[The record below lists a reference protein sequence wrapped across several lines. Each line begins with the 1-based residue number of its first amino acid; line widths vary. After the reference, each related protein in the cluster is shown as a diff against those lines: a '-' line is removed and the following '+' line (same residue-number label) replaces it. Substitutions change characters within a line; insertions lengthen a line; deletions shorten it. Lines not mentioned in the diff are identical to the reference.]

1 MKFNTMIST
10 GDGEEVLCI
19 QDKKDIYIC
28 SRDHLDFSRQVEEVY
43 DGSENEE
50 EIIDKLIDNLKRGD
64 KVEILE
70 WLLCLPKESFIKI
83 SKSIS
88 K

>member
-50 EIIDKLIDNLKRGD
+50 EIIDKLNLLVGMEAVKD
-64 KVEILE
+64 
-70 WLLCLPKESFIKI
+70 IKFQ
-83 SKSIS
+83 
-88 K
+88 